1 MKPLADEAINSITE
15 ENWRKAVAH
24 AEKIQEE
31 DARRDIVVDKFID
44 SFIITLSE
52 STEDSVD
59 SD

>member
-1 MKPLADEAINSITE
+1 MKPLADEAINSIT